1 MQTEITITGNAAHM
15 YKQAT
20 IVRGIL
26 KTFDVPCEIVGGF
39 VRDVIFGIE
48 PKDIDI
54 VVPSDPCGKSVV
66 EIYGILTDCLPKGEW
81 QMFPFYDRDIDED
94 RVHSV
99 FKSTVYNVDVIV
111 YHAESCTLAIQ
122 WFDDVIN
129 MLSLNPDNGEVT
141 YHAQVNTVLPMQP
154 MQPMQ
159 PSLRVANKARQEK
172 MMDKRDNIMLTNKW
186 YSDAGPRVFT
196 KAFYEGFNIQRED

>member
-1 MQTEITITGNAAHM
+1 MQTEITITGNAARM

-26 KTFDVPCEIVGGF
+26 KTFDVPCEIAGGF

-54 VVPSDPCGKSVV
+54 VVPSDPCGKSFV
-66 EIYGILTDCLPKGEW
+66 EIRDILTDYLPKGEW

-99 FKSTVYNVDVIV
+99 FKSTVYNVDVIL
-111 YHAESCTLAIQ
+111 YHAETCTLAIQ
-122 WFDDVIN
+122 WFDDAIN
-129 MLSLNPDNGEVT
+129 MLSLNPENGEVT

-154 MQPMQ
+154 F
-159 PSLRVANKARQEK
+159 LRVANKARQEK

-186 YSDAGPRVFT
+186 YSDTGPRVFT